1 MDLQIIFFDFDFGFI
16 LAFFD
21 FLCFFLSHFFAL
33 AYFKQKRNIQKK
45 FIKSKNI

>member
-1 MDLQIIFFDFDFGFI
+1 MGFDFCLI

-21 FLCFFLSHFFAL
+21 FLCFFYRIFFAL